1 MKGILH
7 LEGYGRGDE
16 YVIIKVITPTDLGEE
31 KKELPCQFDALRK
44 QHEGG
49 TGLGT

>member
-1 MKGILH
+1 

-16 YVIIKVITPTDLGEE
+16 YVIIKVVTPTDLSEE
-31 KKELPCQFDALRK
+31 KTKLLRQFDALGK
-44 QHEGG
+44 QRESG